1 MLPVREGSVYRLL
14 NNDEHGGHIMSLF
27 WRMLK
32 PIAKGGDNI
41 PVKPLIREGGHI
53 PVKPVIPESGHLPSK
68 GVPEVNK
75 VVPPDATAIS
85 PTGDSG
91 MNPVVGAAGKS
102 VVIVNHVRSDEKN
115 LTTSPGSSIP
125 IVSGI
130 LGSLLILV
138 VLTAVGLPFF
148 LWSRKSTKEPRSRD
162 V

>member
-1 MLPVREGSVYRLL
+1 MLPAREGSVYQLL
-14 NNDEHGGHIMSLF
+14 NNDEYGGQTMSLSRLF
-27 WRMLK
+27 KTGVR
-32 PIAKGGDNI
+32 AADNI
-41 PVKPLIREGGHI
+41 PVKPLIPEGGHI

-75 VVPPDATAIS
+75 VVPRDATAIS

-102 VVIVNHVRSDEKN
+102 VVIVRHVTSDEKN
-115 LTTSPGSSIP
+115 PDTSPGWSIP
-125 IVSGI
+125 IDSGI

-138 VLTAVGLPFF
+138 GLTAIGLPFF
-148 LWSRKSTKEPRSRD
+148 LWSRKSTKEPRD

>member
-1 MLPVREGSVYRLL
+1 MPAREGSVYRLL
-14 NNDEHGGHIMSLF
+14 NNDEYGGQTMSLF
-27 WRMLK
+27 RLFK
-32 PIAKGGDNI
+32 PIAKAADNI
-41 PVKPLIREGGHI
+41 PVKPLIPEGGHI
-53 PVKPVIPESGHLPSK
+53 PVKPVIPESGHLPGK

-75 VVPPDATAIS
+75 VVPRDATAIS

-148 LWSRKSTKEPRSRD
+148 LWSRKST
-162 V
+162 

>member
-1 MLPVREGSVYRLL
+1 
-14 NNDEHGGHIMSLF
+14 MSLF
-27 WRMLK
+27 SRLFK
-32 PIAKGGDNI
+32 TGVRAADNI

-53 PVKPVIPESGHLPSK
+53 PVKPVIPESGHLPGK

-102 VVIVNHVRSDEKN
+102 VVIVRHVTSDEKN
-115 LTTSPGSSIP
+115 PDTSAGWSVP
-125 IVSGI
+125 VYSGI
-130 LGSLLILV
+130 LGSLLVLV
-138 VLTAVGLPFF
+138 VLTAIGLPFF
-148 LWSRKSTKEPRSRD
+148 LWIRKSTKDSRD

>member
-1 MLPVREGSVYRLL
+1 MLPAREGSVYRLL
-14 NNDEHGGHIMSLF
+14 NNDEYGGQTMSLF
-27 WRMLK
+27 RLFK
-32 PIAKGGDNI
+32 TGVKAADNI

-53 PVKPVIPESGHLPSK
+53 PVKPVIPESGHLSGK
-68 GVPEVNK
+68 SVPEVNK

-102 VVIVNHVRSDEKN
+102 VVIMHHVRSDEEN
-115 LTTSPGSSIP
+115 LNTSPGSSIP
-125 IVSGI
+125 IDSGI

-138 VLTAVGLPFF
+138 GLTAVGLPFF
-148 LWSRKSTKEPRSRD
+148 LWSRKSTKESRG

>member
-102 VVIVNHVRSDEKN
+102 VVIVNHVRSDVTN
-115 LTTSPGSSIP
+115 LTTSQGSSIP

>member
-32 PIAKGGDNI
+32 PIAKGADNI
-41 PVKPLIREGGHI
+41 PVKPLVREGGHI

>member
-102 VVIVNHVRSDEKN
+102 VVIMHHVRSDEEN
-115 LTTSPGSSIP
+115 LNTSPGSSIP
-125 IVSGI
+125 IDSGI

-138 VLTAVGLPFF
+138 GLTAIGLPFF
-148 LWSRKSTKEPRSRD
+148 LWSRKSTKEPRD

>member
-1 MLPVREGSVYRLL
+1 
-14 NNDEHGGHIMSLF
+14 MSLF
-27 WRMLK
+27 SRLFK
-32 PIAKGGDNI
+32 TGVRAADNI
-41 PVKPLIREGGHI
+41 PVKPSIPEGGHI
-53 PVKPVIPESGHLPSK
+53 PVKPVIPESGHLPGK

-75 VVPPDATAIS
+75 VVPPDATATS

-138 VLTAVGLPFF
+138 GLTAVGLPFF
-148 LWSRKSTKEPRSRD
+148 LWSRKSTKEPRD

>member
-32 PIAKGGDNI
+32 PIAKGADDI

-148 LWSRKSTKEPRSRD
+148 LWSRKSTKESRG

>member
-1 MLPVREGSVYRLL
+1 MLPAREGSVYRLL

-32 PIAKGGDNI
+32 PIAKGADNI

-53 PVKPVIPESGHLPSK
+53 PVKPVIPESGHLSGK

-75 VVPPDATAIS
+75 VVPRDATAIG

-130 LGSLLILV
+130 LGSLLIRV

>member
-1 MLPVREGSVYRLL
+1 
-14 NNDEHGGHIMSLF
+14 MSLF
-27 WRMLK
+27 FRMLK
-32 PIAKGGDNI
+32 PVGKAADN
-41 PVKPLIREGGHI
+41 I
-53 PVKPVIPESGHLPSK
+53 PVKPVIPESGHLPGK

>member
-1 MLPVREGSVYRLL
+1 
-14 NNDEHGGHIMSLF
+14 MSLF
-27 WRMLK
+27 RLFK
-32 PIAKGGDNI
+32 TGVRAADNV
-41 PVKPLIREGGHI
+41 PVKPLIPEGGHI
-53 PVKPVIPESGHLPSK
+53 PAKPVIPESGPIPGK

-75 VVPPDATAIS
+75 VVPPDATVTS
-85 PTGDSG
+85 PTGDNG
-91 MNPVVGAAGKS
+91 MNPIVGPAGKS

-125 IVSGI
+125 IDSGI

-148 LWSRKSTKEPRSRD
+148 LWSRKSTKESRD

>member
-130 LGSLLILV
+130 LGSLLIRV

>member
-1 MLPVREGSVYRLL
+1 MLLAREGSVYRLL
-14 NNDEHGGHIMSLF
+14 NNDEHGGQSMSLF
-27 WRMLK
+27 FRMLK
-32 PIAKGGDNI
+32 PVGKAADNI

-53 PVKPVIPESGHLPSK
+53 PVKPVIPESGHLSGK

-75 VVPPDATAIS
+75 VVPRDATAIS

-102 VVIVNHVRSDEKN
+102 VVIMHHVRSDEEN
-115 LTTSPGSSIP
+115 LNTSPGSSIP
-125 IVSGI
+125 IDSGI

-138 VLTAVGLPFF
+138 GLTAVGLPFF
-148 LWSRKSTKEPRSRD
+148 LWSRKSTKKSRG

>member
-125 IVSGI
+125 IVRGI
-130 LGSLLILV
+130 LGSLLIRV
-138 VLTAVGLPFF
+138 VLTAVGLQFF